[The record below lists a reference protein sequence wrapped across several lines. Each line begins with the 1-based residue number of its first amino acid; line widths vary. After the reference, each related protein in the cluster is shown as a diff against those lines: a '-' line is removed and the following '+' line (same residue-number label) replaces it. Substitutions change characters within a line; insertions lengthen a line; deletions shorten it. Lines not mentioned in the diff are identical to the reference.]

1 MQTDQPN
8 LVEILGSVAMAH
20 ANKLAIVDKTTAITY
35 GELELAV
42 RKTARYLLDKGIQ
55 RHDRVLVLVP
65 LSIDLYRVTLALNY
79 IGAAAIFVEDWI
91 TFQQI
96 GACCE
101 AAQPKAV
108 ITHWKGLI
116 YSWLKP
122 ALRRIPL
129 KINHL
134 GYANQSPLM
143 VAPQL
148 VPEDEAIVSFTS
160 GTSGVPKMLVRDFQ
174 FLNHQFYTL
183 REVKNSRPDE
193 VELLT
198 LPAFLFLNL
207 AMGSTS
213 VLADFNKLKPD
224 NFDPKKIE
232 RQLLEHRVD
241 ALCASPSFLL
251 KLCNAGLDAAAMG
264 RVRQVTTGGAPVFS
278 ADAAQLAKHF
288 PNAKITVIY
297 GSSEAEP
304 ISVADGVAL
313 AKSSAEQ
320 GLFAGQIHP
329 DTKVRIE
336 PTSAGFKTLP
346 TFSPGIGEV
355 LVTGPNV
362 VLKGEDNKL
371 VLDGKKWHR
380 TGDSGYLGANG
391 ELNLTG
397 PVAALVHWQGRLWSP
412 FVFEG
417 QTRGIAGVER
427 AALLKLGEQL
437 VAVITTAKTAD
448 KVAVKAAVLRLGY
461 PLDEVVF
468 LDKIPVD
475 QRHGSKIRYAELEQ
489 LIKSKLRK
497 EA

>member
-8 LVEILGSVAMAH
+8 LVEILGSVATAN
-20 ANKLAIVDKTTAITY
+20 ANKIASADKTAAITY
-35 GELELAV
+35 SELELAV
-42 RKTARYLLDKGIQ
+42 RRTARYLLEKGIQ

-65 LSIDLYRVTLALNY
+65 LSADLYRVTLALNY

-134 GYANQSPLM
+134 GYANIPPLQ

-148 VPEDEAIVSFTS
+148 LPADEAIVSFTS

-183 REVKNSRPDE
+183 REVKNCRPDD

-198 LPAFLFLNL
+198 LPAFVFLNL

-232 RQLLEHRVD
+232 RQFLEQRVD
-241 ALCASPSFLL
+241 AICASPSFLL

-264 RVRQVTTGGAPVFS
+264 RVRQVTTGGAPVFP

-320 GLFAGQIHP
+320 GLFAGQIHAE
-329 DTKVRIE
+329 TAVRIE
-336 PTSAGFKTLP
+336 QIAENQP
-346 TFSPGIGEV
+346 IGEV
-355 LVTGPNV
+355 LVAGPNV

-371 VLDGKKWHR
+371 ILDGKKWHR
-380 TGDSGYLGANG
+380 TGDSGYLGSNG
-391 ELNLTG
+391 ELYLTG
-397 PVAALVHWQGRLWSP
+397 PVSALVHWQGRLWSP

-417 QTRGIAGVER
+417 QTRGIAGLER

-437 VAVITTAKTAD
+437 LAVISTTKTTD
-448 KVAVKAAVLRLGY
+448 KEAVKAAVLRLGY
-461 PLDEVVF
+461 PLAEVVF

-475 QRHGSKIRYAELEQ
+475 QRHGGKIRYAELEQ

-497 EA
+497 KA

>member
-1 MQTDQPN
+1 MENNQPSV
-8 LVEILGSVAMAH
+8 VEILSSVAA
-20 ANKLAIVDKTTAITY
+20 ANADKPAIVDRAGAISF
-35 GELELAV
+35 GDLELAV
-42 RKTARYLLDKGIQ
+42 RKTARYLLDRGIQ

-65 LSIDLYRVTLALNY
+65 LSADLYRVTLALNY

-96 GACCE
+96 DACCE

-108 ITHWKGLI
+108 VTHWKGLI

-122 ALRRIPL
+122 TLRRIPL
-129 KINHL
+129 KINHI
-134 GYANQSPLM
+134 GYAKMEPLQ

-148 VPEDEAIVSFTS
+148 QPEDEAIVSFTS

-183 REVKNSRPDE
+183 REVKNCRPDV

-198 LPAFLFLNL
+198 LPAFVFLNL

-224 NFDPKKIE
+224 KFDPKKIE
-232 RQLLEHRVD
+232 RQLLERQVD

-251 KLCNAGLDAAAMG
+251 KLCNACLDAAAMD
-264 RVRQVTTGGAPVFS
+264 RVRQVTTGGAPVFPD
-278 ADAAQLAKHF
+278 DAAQLLRHF

-304 ISVADGVAL
+304 ISVADGIAL

-329 DTKVRIE
+329 ETEVRILQIADNQ
-336 PTSAGFKTLP
+336 S
-346 TFSPGIGEV
+346 IGEI
-355 LVTGPNV
+355 LVAGPNV
-362 VLKGEDNKL
+362 VLKGERNKF

-380 TGDSGYLGANG
+380 TGDSGFLGLNG
-391 ELNLTG
+391 ELYLTG
-397 PVAALVHWQGRLWSP
+397 PVSALVSLKGGLWSP

-417 QTRGIAGVER
+417 RARGVPGVER
-427 AALLKLGEQL
+427 ATLLRVGEQL
-437 VAVITTAKTAD
+437 VAAAVATKGAD
-448 KVAVKAAVLRLGY
+448 KKRVERTVQDLGY
-461 PLDEVVF
+461 PFDAVVF
-468 LDKIPVD
+468 LESLPYDSRHDGKI
-475 QRHGSKIRYAELEQ
+475 KYAELER
-489 LIKSKLRK
+489 LVMERL
-497 EA
+497 

>member
-1 MQTDQPN
+1 MEHNQPSV
-8 LVEILGSVAMAH
+8 VEILSSVAKAN
-20 ANKLAIVDKTTAITY
+20 ANKLAIVDKSDTTTF
-35 GELELAV
+35 GKLELAV
-42 RKTARYLLDKGIQ
+42 RKTARYLTEKGIQ
-55 RHDRVLVLVP
+55 RQDRVLVLVP

-101 AAQPKAV
+101 AAKPKAV
-108 ITHWKGLI
+108 VTHWKGLI

-129 KINHL
+129 KINL
-134 GYANQSPLM
+134 AGYANKAPLE

-148 VPEDEAIVSFTS
+148 RPEDEAIVSFTS
-160 GTSGVPKMLVRDFQ
+160 GTSAVPKMLVRDFQ

-183 REVKNSRPDE
+183 REVKQSRSDE

-224 NFDPKKIE
+224 HFEPQKIA
-232 RQLLEHRVD
+232 QQIVKHKVNSI
-241 ALCASPSFLL
+241 CASPSFLL
-251 KLCNAGLDAAAMG
+251 KLCNAGLDAPIKSTIKNI
-264 RVRQVTTGGAPVFS
+264 TTGGAPVFPG
-278 ADAAQLAKHF
+278 DAAQMTEHF

-313 AKSSAEQ
+313 ATSTVVD

-329 DTKVRIE
+329 ETEVRIMQIAE
-336 PTSAGFKTLP
+336 KQPV
-346 TFSPGIGEV
+346 GEI

-362 VLKGEDNKL
+362 VLKGEQNK
-371 VLDGKKWHR
+371 VVVDGKKWHR
-380 TGDSGYLGANG
+380 TGDSGYLAENGA
-391 ELNLTG
+391 LYLTG
-397 PVAALVHWQGRLWSP
+397 PIAALVDCEGQLWSP
-412 FVFEG
+412 FIFEG
-417 QTRGIAGVER
+417 LANKNEAVTRATLVKVGS
-427 AALLKLGEQL
+427 QL
-437 VAVITTAKTAD
+437 I
-448 KVAVKAAVLRLGY
+448 AAVVAKKGGDKNRIKNDLMKLAV
-461 PLDEVVF
+461 PFDKVVF
-468 LDKIPVD
+468 LDSFPYD
-475 QRHGSKIRYAELEQ
+475 HRHGGKIKYTELEQ
-489 LIKSKLRK
+489 LIKVKLPR
-497 EA
+497 